1 MVLSLGTLVSS
12 DEHGICTIVSYRRVG
27 HQYDRYFEYDLLTP
41 GGKIITL
48 DEYNRR
54 MNVVS
59 KGPGEK

>member
-27 HQYDRYFEYDLLTP
+27 HQYDRYFEYDLLT
-41 GGKIITL
+41 L